1 MNESAKQEDIL
12 ESTTDAAEWSL
23 EVERVLPQL
32 KVTIRTDN
40 KVQKTERVWFI
51 WIFIRQFQGLRHSHH
66 TDDLRG

>member
-40 KVQKTERVWFI
+40 KVEKIERSFSNGSS
-51 WIFIRQFQGLRHSHH
+51 QGNFRVKG
-66 TDDLRG
+66 TTNYTNDLSG